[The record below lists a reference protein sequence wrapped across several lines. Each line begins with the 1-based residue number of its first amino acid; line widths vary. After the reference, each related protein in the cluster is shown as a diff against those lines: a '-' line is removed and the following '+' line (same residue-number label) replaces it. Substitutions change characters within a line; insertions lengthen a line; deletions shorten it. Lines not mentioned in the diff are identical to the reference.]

1 MRSSKQEQIHN
12 SIVSTLLALMHGLDS
27 RGQVVLIGAT
37 NRIDSVDGALRRTG
51 RCDREFTFRLPGLD
65 ARVEILDI
73 HTRKWKQP
81 PVKEL
86 KLELVESCVGY
97 CGADLKALCT
107 EATLR
112 AFREKYPQVYTSDD
126 KFLINVESVEVK
138 NKHLME
144 AMSSI
149 TPAAHRGSVVHS
161 RPFSPVVSP
170 CLESHLQNSMRFISD
185 IFPVFEISS
194 ELSKF
199 SMVVSGFALPLVY
212 KPRILLCGIEGA
224 GLDLGPSILHELE
237 NFPVHALGLSSLLSD
252 LSAKTPKE
260 ALVLVFC
267 ESRRTIPSILY
278 LPEFHLLW
286 ENAHDQLRVVLLTLL
301 AELPSDS
308 PILILGTSFV
318 QLNDAKE
325 YKPVVLPSISE
336 DGTFYMWE
344 TNTWTSELWSST
356 SGFVTVSFCYLFIL
370 VLFFL
375 FFFT

>member
-1 MRSSKQEQIHN
+1 MSGKS
-12 SIVSTLLALMHGLDS
+12 
-27 RGQVVLIGAT
+27 
-37 NRIDSVDGALRRTG
+37 
-51 RCDREFTFRLPGLD
+51 FT
-65 ARVEILDI
+65 
-73 HTRKWKQP
+73 
-81 PVKEL
+81 
-86 KLELVESCVGY
+86 
-97 CGADLKALCT
+97 
-107 EATLR
+107 
-112 AFREKYPQVYTSDD
+112 
-126 KFLINVESVEVK
+126 KFHE
-138 NKHLME
+138 
-144 AMSSI
+144 
-149 TPAAHRGSVVHS
+149 
-161 RPFSPVVSP
+161 
-170 CLESHLQNSMRFISD
+170 
-185 IFPVFEISS
+185 
-194 ELSKF
+194 
-199 SMVVSGFALPLVY
+199 
-212 KPRILLCGIEGA
+212 
-224 GLDLGPSILHELE
+224 DLGPSILHELE

-356 SGFVTVSFCYLFIL
+356 SGFVTLDQIYFSM
-370 VLFFL
+370 
-375 FFFT
+375 